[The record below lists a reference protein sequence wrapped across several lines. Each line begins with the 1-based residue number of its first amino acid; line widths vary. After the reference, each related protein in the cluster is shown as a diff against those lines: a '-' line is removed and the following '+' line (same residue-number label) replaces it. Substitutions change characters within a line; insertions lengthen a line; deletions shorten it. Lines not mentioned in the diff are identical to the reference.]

1 LFKNTQVK
9 MSNWFDTLRD
19 GVQKVYE
26 LINNDEAIGE
36 SLSEFAY
43 TVQTGY
49 PRYILNNF
57 SFRDLEK
64 FLDNPQIDSFFVIIR
79 KTENGL
85 MYGLVYKSP
94 TKGWRVS
101 TVKFGTQITS
111 ISLREFITEKRDS
124 DSHNSLYV
132 NDYNVYEPKILS
144 EDEEFEYYEEDD
156 EELMAKDE
164 KILLLRP
171 KTGSFSCENT
181 RKRISH
187 YESIESSFCDSSK
200 KIDTEK
206 YIFDDLLAQPEYLDK
221 EHFKYIRKLI
231 YNSLVN
237 ESNNEAAKYCK
248 QISVLFSESFKAY
261 RVGLLI

>member
-1 LFKNTQVK
+1 
-9 MSNWFDTLRD
+9 MSNWFDTFRD

-26 LINNDEAIGE
+26 LINNDEAIGD

-57 SFRDLEK
+57 SMRDLEK
-64 FLDNPQIDSFFVIIR
+64 FLNHPQIDSFFVIIR
-79 KTENGL
+79 KNEDTL
-85 MYGLVYKSP
+85 LYGLVYKSP

-101 TVKFGTQITS
+101 TIKFGTQITS
-111 ISLREFITEKRDS
+111 ISLEEFVTGKNDVEKSSFDES
-124 DSHNSLYV
+124 YG
-132 NDYNVYEPKILS
+132 YEVYEPKILY
-144 EDEEFEYYEEDD
+144 EDEEFETEYCSDED
-156 EELMAKDE
+156 EEAELAAKDE

-181 RKRISH
+181 RKRISY
-187 YESIESSFCDSSK
+187 YESITSSVRESSK

-206 YIFDDLLAQPEYLDK
+206 YIFDDLLAQPEYLNK

-237 ESNNEAAKYCK
+237 ESNSEVAKYCK
-248 QISVLFSESFKAY
+248 QMAVLFSDSFRAY